1 VANRI
6 IRESIRTSDSI
17 DQLSWFE
24 ECMFY
29 RLIVTCDDYG
39 CMDARPKIL
48 ASALFPLKDIRVKT
62 IEDALRKFSTLE
74 LVTLYEVG
82 GKPFLRLKT
91 WDRHQRV
98 RDSKHKYPTP
108 DGETANGGEPPQS
121 AATCGNSRQLAANG
135 GEPPQSAARARAES
149 LSLSLSESQSVSQ
162 SVEHTHNIQQE
173 GNARA
178 RTREGAWFDPEH
190 PDEECDSGWLSEKS
204 RPAIAQRIMDWACRR
219 DGFDTTPEEDE
230 YGMIGASLLGMITG
244 AMAFGIHPAEITKAL
259 QPLGSITACERR
271 VAGLIE
277 EHAGINGLKLVS
289 PEWGDRA
296 WDDYKNEMKSAVAQA

>member
-1 VANRI
+1 MANRI
-6 IRESIRTSDSI
+6 IKESIRTSDSI

-74 LVTLYEVG
+74 LVTLYEVD

-108 DGETANGGEPPQS
+108 DEETANGGEPPQS
-121 AATCGNSRQLAANG
+121 AATRGDSRQLAANG

-149 LSLSLSESQSVSQ
+149 LSLSVSQ
-162 SVEHTHNIQQE
+162 SIVT
-173 GNARA
+173 GGGSACARA
-178 RTREGAWFDPEH
+178 RESGVSDLQRYIGEPTPAQWEELRSFLDVLGENGDELLSWAVKEACDHGARNWAYVRKVLNNLAIRGIKTVEQAEANREQKTEDHAKPTQPRKVTAQQYSQRDYSGEPEIN
-190 PDEECDSGWLSEKS
+190 DLVDWMKEESEKQE
-204 RPAIAQRIMDWACRR
+204 A
-219 DGFDTTPEEDE
+219 G
-230 YGMIGASLLGMITG
+230 
-244 AMAFGIHPAEITKAL
+244 
-259 QPLGSITACERR
+259 TA
-271 VAGLIE
+271 
-277 EHAGINGLKLVS
+277 
-289 PEWGDRA
+289 
-296 WDDYKNEMKSAVAQA
+296 